1 MTHIIFDAAFLN
13 KTIPHGSLCYTKK
26 SQVVFFLFIF
36 LIQEVKW
43 SMINNLHI
51 KKIPRGW
58 CYIQNLNGGFMFL
71 EETIKRFYYSQHP
84 SSWE

>member
-13 KTIPHGSLCYTKK
+13 KTIPHGGLCYTKK
-26 SQVVFFLFIF
+26 FQVVFFFFLIF

-51 KKIPRGW
+51 KKKFQGDGVTFKTLTGVS
-58 CYIQNLNGGFMFL
+58 CF
-71 EETIKRFYYSQHP
+71 
-84 SSWE
+84 